1 MHTVDWSVRISIE
14 EDDDRNTHA
23 HAVLTSRDGATLHSD
38 GRARRNPGDAPVP
51 EIGDELA
58 AARALYGL
66 ADLLMDVAGRDV
78 ENLTHPA

>member
-14 EDDDRNTHA
+14 EDDDSTHA
-23 HAVLTSRDGATLHSD
+23 RAVLTSRDGVTLHAD
-38 GRARRNPGDAPVP
+38 GRARRNPVDAPVP

-66 ADLLMDVAGRDV
+66 ADALMDAAGRDV